1 MESKE
6 IFRALT
12 GDAERLK
19 DSVNKTITVK
29 EVETV
34 ETDKTIAVLKTNEGK
49 LLVSSS
55 KNVTQLVP
63 LLKNMTNNGVVDI
76 FVTATDIGNGKSTV
90 SLKLKEC

>member
-6 IFRALT
+6 IFKALT

-29 EVETV
+29 EVDMV
-34 ETDKTIAVLKTNEGK
+34 ETDKPISIFKTSDGK

-55 KNVTQLVP
+55 KNVTQLIP
-63 LLKNMTNNGVVDI
+63 LLKNMTNNGTVDL
-76 FVTATDIGNGKSTV
+76 FVTATDIGNGKSAIK
-90 SLKLKEC
+90 LELKE

>member
-6 IFRALT
+6 LFRALT

-19 DSVNKTITVK
+19 DCVNKTITVK

-34 ETDKTIAVLKTNEGK
+34 ETDKTIAVFKTIDDK

-55 KNVTQLVP
+55 KNVIQVVP
-63 LLKNMTNNGVVDI
+63 LLKNMTNHWAVDL
-76 FVTATDIGNGKSTV
+76 FVTATDIGNGKSTIAV
-90 SLKLKEC
+90 KLKE

>member
-6 IFRALT
+6 LFRALT

-29 EVETV
+29 EVDMV
-34 ETDKTIAVLKTNEGK
+34 ETDKTIAVLKTNDGK

-55 KNVTQLVP
+55 KNVTQVVP
-63 LLKNMTNNGVVDI
+63 LLKKMTSQGTVEL
-76 FVTATDIGNGKSTV
+76 FVTATDIGNGKSTISV
-90 SLKLKEC
+90 KLKG

>member
-6 IFRALT
+6 IFKALT

-34 ETDKTIAVLKTNEGK
+34 ETDKTISVFKTIDNK

-55 KNVTQLVP
+55 KNVTQVVP
-63 LLKNMTNNGVVDI
+63 LLKNMTSHEPVEL
-76 FVTATDIGNGKSTV
+76 FVTANDIGNGKSAISV
-90 SLKLKEC
+90 KLKE

>member
-6 IFRALT
+6 LFKALT

-29 EVETV
+29 EVDMV
-34 ETDKTIAVLKTNEGK
+34 ETDKPISIFKTSDGK

-55 KNVTQLVP
+55 KNVTQLIP
-63 LLKNMTNNGVVDI
+63 LLKNMTNKGTVDL
-76 FVTATDIGNGKSTV
+76 FVTAIDIGNGKSTIK
-90 SLKLKEC
+90 LELKE

>member
-6 IFRALT
+6 LFRALT

-29 EVETV
+29 EVDMV
-34 ETDKTIAVLKTNEGK
+34 ETDKPISILKTNDDK

-63 LLKNMTNNGVVDI
+63 LLKSMASHGPVEL
-76 FVTATDIGNGKSTV
+76 FVTANDIGNGKSTI
-90 SLKLKEC
+90 SLKLKE